1 MAEIISESSVAEA
14 KTGGAPMDADE
25 LRLAQMGIVS
35 VPQDTHAHMLI
46 MDVEQVTHKN

>member
-25 LRLAQMGIVS
+25 LRLAQMGI
-35 VPQDTHAHMLI
+35 TLRLKILML
-46 MDVEQVTHKN
+46 T